1 MEEKKECQ
9 CQPIETLIFA
19 CSGGSN
25 AGQIANQAAVELTK
39 DGQGKLFCLAGIGGH
54 VSGIVEST
62 KAAKRLV
69 AIDGCPVKCAQKTL
83 EHSGFKPDVLVVV
96 TDLGIEKAAGPIFKE
111 EDCRLIVDKV
121 KEELDA

>member
-1 MEEKKECQ
+1 MDEKKECL
-9 CQPIETLIFA
+9 CQPIEILIFA

-25 AGQIANQAAVELTK
+25 VGQIANQAAVELTK
-39 DGQGKLFCLAGIGGH
+39 ESLGKLFCLAGIGGH

-96 TDLGIEKAAGPIFKE
+96 TDLGIEKASRPIFKE
-111 EDCRLIVDKV
+111 EDCRLIVDQV
-121 KEELDA
+121 KEELGA